1 MPLDIRIVAGIQ
13 RTRGDMVN
21 IMMWFE
27 KLVGFREETPEQ
39 VRKNLTVDGNVLRS
53 RVNRREFKCGELE
66 TPLLA
71 ELKERA
77 EVVADRTGRISVREA
92 VADVQQLHLDPSNT
106 NALFQVASQFNLLE
120 MVCPQYTPEQGVAI
134 YENDGTQGPAC
145 AIAAGAGTIYRNYFA
160 NVNGQIGQS
169 ATNQIDCLADL
180 GIALGN
186 QDSRLWEMK
195 NGYALASESGLDE
208 ISNRL
213 RSAGETE
220 FNDLGQLLRVGVHWD
235 TQVTLDHSDHI
246 VSQVYCS
253 ALPVAYLP
261 YSSTHWEAFAKLV
274 LNASYEAAF
283 CSAILNQAKT
293 GNNRLFLTLLGGG
306 AFGNNDGWIVGAI
319 RRALQLFADT
329 DLDVVIVS
337 RRSSQYSVRQ
347 IVNEFST

>member
-1 MPLDIRIVAGIQ
+1 
-13 RTRGDMVN
+13 MVN

-39 VRKNLTVDGNVLRS
+39 VRENITVDGNVLRS
-53 RVNRREFKCGELE
+53 IVNGREFNCGELE
-66 TPLLA
+66 TPSLA

-77 EVVADRTGRISVREA
+77 EAVANRTGKISVREV
-92 VADVQQLHLDPSNT
+92 VADVKHLHRDPSNA

-120 MVCPQYTPEQGVAI
+120 MVSPSYTPEQGVAI

-169 ATNQIDCLADL
+169 ATNQIDCLTDL

-186 QDSRLWEMK
+186 HDSRLWEMK

-213 RSAGETE
+213 GSMGEIE
-220 FNDLGQLLRVGVHWD
+220 FSDLGLLLRIGAHWD
-235 TQVTLDHSDHI
+235 TQVTLDHSEHT

-253 ALPVAYLP
+253 ALPVAYSP
-261 YSSTHWEAFAKLV
+261 HSSTQWEAFAKLV
-274 LNASYEAAF
+274 LNASYEATF
-283 CSAILNQAKT
+283 CAAILNAAKT
-293 GNNRLFLTLLGGG
+293 GNNQLFLTLLGGG
-306 AFGNNDGWIVGAI
+306 VFGNKIEWIIQAI
-319 RRALQLFADT
+319 ERAARLHYEH
-329 DLDVVIVS
+329 DLEVSIVS
-337 RRSSQYSVRQ
+337 YGSSKDEVRQ
-347 IVNEFST
+347 LVKRLPNH